1 MKPLAAF
8 VCIVSLLIPALA
20 QADRPDPAASLARMF
35 MEDTID
41 RDELHAA
48 LAAMLRGAGVTILP
62 TEEMT
67 AQANIMSYV
76 CSYIAFTAIIDF
88 IDCLVYYDIM
98 YDCRSAI
105 INGLLFYYFC

>member
-1 MKPLAAF
+1 MKRLAAL

-35 MEDTID
+35 MEDTMD
-41 RDELHAA
+41 MDELHAA
-48 LAAMLRGAGVTILP
+48 MTAMLHGEGMPILA

-67 AQANIMSYV
+67 AQANIRTYV
-76 CSYIAFTAIIDF
+76 CYYIAFTAIIDF
-88 IDCLVYYDIM
+88 IDCLVYYDIT